1 MTPGDV
7 AALAALLLALGL
19 LIWVTVDGVRHAVVI
34 ERNYA
39 RSVHDRPRQSRR
51 CPWCRGWFNSTELQ
65 DAHEEG
71 CDQRPADPHDA
82 QDPPEGGHS

>member
-1 MTPGDV
+1 MSDMDA
-7 AALAALLLALGL
+7 AALAALLLGIVL
-19 LIWVTVDGVRHAVVI
+19 LIWATVDGVRHAVVV
-34 ERNYA
+34 ERTYA

-71 CDQRPADPHDA
+71 CDQKPADARDLHH
-82 QDPPEGGHS
+82 PPEGGHP